1 MPSKMV
7 PAPRS
12 VPANETTVGNYF
24 ISNYPPFSF
33 WRAESVPEAVAA
45 LDQEPQPGTPLG
57 LYLHIPFC
65 RKRCHFCYFRV
76 YTDRNSSEIRTYL
89 EALVRELRMYAHR
102 AFIGDRKL
110 SFIYFGGGTPSQL
123 SSQQLRSLV
132 QDLKEILPWGKAQEI
147 TFECEPGTLTESK
160 LEIIRKMG
168 VTRLSLGVEN
178 FDDQI
183 LEINGRAHRSKEIW
197 SAYRYARSLNFPQIN
212 VDLIAGMVGETEENW
227 RRCIDQVVAMGAES
241 VTIYQMEIPHNTTV
255 SQEMTQQRQR
265 VAPVADWP
273 TKRSWV
279 NYAFSEL
286 ENAGYQVS
294 SGYTAVEDPQYSQF
308 LYRDQLWKGAD
319 LVGLGVASF
328 SHVGG
333 THFQNEQDLEP
344 YLARIGRGELPL
356 YRALTPT
363 REECMLREL
372 ILQLKLGRVRK
383 DYFKEKFG
391 LDIVERFAVPLK
403 QMQESGLV
411 SVDNEAVNLSREGLL
426 RVDSLL
432 PEFFL
437 PQHRDARYT

>member
-1 MPSKMV
+1 MPAETS
-7 PAPRS
+7 ALHNS
-12 VPANETTVGNYF
+12 ASSEETTVGNYF

-33 WRAESVPEAVAA
+33 WRADCVDEALAA
-45 LDQEPQPGTPLG
+45 VERPPLKGTPLG
-57 LYLHIPFC
+57 LYVHIPFC

-76 YTDRNSSEIRTYL
+76 YTGRNSSDIRTYL
-89 EALVRELRMYAHR
+89 EALIKELQMYARR
-102 AFIGDRKL
+102 AFIGDRAL
-110 SFIYFGGGTPSQL
+110 SFIYFGGGTPSYL
-123 SSQQLRSLV
+123 SSQQLRSLAR
-132 QDLKEILPWGKAQEI
+132 QLNATLTWGEAREI

-197 SAYRYARSLNFPQIN
+197 SAYRYAQSLDFPQIN
-212 VDLIAGMVGETEENW
+212 VDLISGMVGETEENW
-227 RRCIDQVVAMGAES
+227 QSCIEKVVAMGPES
-241 VTIYQMEIPHNTTV
+241 VTIYQMELPHNTPI
-255 SQEMTQQRQR
+255 SKEMKQQGQR
-265 VAPVADWP
+265 AAPIADWP
-273 TKRSWV
+273 TKRRWV
-279 NYAFSEL
+279 DYAFSEL
-286 ENAGYQVS
+286 ERAGYQVS
-294 SGYTAVEDPQYSQF
+294 SGYTAVKDPKDAGF
-308 LYRDQLWKGAD
+308 LYRDQLWTGAD

-333 THFQNEQDLEP
+333 THFQNEQDLGP
-344 YLARIGRGELPL
+344 YLARIGQGELPL

-383 DYFKEKFG
+383 DYFQEKFG
-391 LDIVERFAVPLK
+391 LDILQRFAVPFK
-403 QMQESGLV
+403 QMQQSEFM
-411 SVDNEAVNLSREGLL
+411 SVDDETVTLSREGLL
-426 RVDSLL
+426 QVDRLL